1 MMWRSPT
8 YRLVDG
14 ERIDGA
20 WCHVWRRAAG
30 GSYFVEDLVVFAD
43 GAVRC
48 GSTSTDLNGLRR
60 LLESGHIAV
69 ADPAATAPAG
79 ERGWRSRAPE
89 PLTPEGLLLDA
100 ADQVAELAGRPTAAD
115 RCWAA
120 VRGYLRDP
128 SEANRRAV
136 RAAYLAVPPHR
147 RVYVLGDMD
156 ALDRPLQI
164 LAADPGT
171 VLDGDG
177 PLVTEELRASAR
189 AYFARTEDAL
199 ARERR
204 RRAVLHADDPERPPP
219 PAIVLHETVFP
230 RGLPERPGT
239 FALRNDYPAPI
250 EVEGE
255 VYPSVEHAY
264 WALSAAEAADRT
276 RIRQA
281 PSAREARERGGRA
294 RRRADWPRLRLAV
307 MAALLRAK
315 FTQHPALAEVLV
327 STGEAPISYTGA
339 AESPFWRDAPGGAG
353 RNWTGRLLEV
363 VRAELLLRR
372 SGPVPP

>member
-156 ALDRPLQI
+156 ALDRPLRI

-177 PLVTEELRASAR
+177 PLVTEELRESAR

-239 FALRNDYPAPI
+239 FALRNAR
-250 EVEGE
+250 
-255 VYPSVEHAY
+255 
-264 WALSAAEAADRT
+264 ADRGGG
-276 RIRQA
+276 RGLPLGR
-281 PSAREARERGGRA
+281 ARLLGAVRGRGGRPDPDPAGALGAGGPGTRRPGAAA
-294 RRRADWPRLRLAV
+294 RRLAAPAPGRDGGP
-307 MAALLRAK
+307 AAR
-315 FTQHPALAEVLV
+315 QVHPAPRA
-327 STGEAPISYTGA
+327 
-339 AESPFWRDAPGGAG
+339 RRGAG
-353 RNWTGRLLEV
+353 VDG
-363 VRAELLLRR
+363 
-372 SGPVPP
+372 